1 MAAVLIVLTGT
12 ALGQTATTSPPG
24 PSPDAAPD
32 PWAFSFS
39 AYTYLLPHEQNYVNP
54 NFTADHG
61 GLHLEA
67 RYNYEALET
76 GSVWIGHNFSMGK
89 KLVLVVTPMLGGV
102 FGNLTGVAPGY
113 NLSLS
118 FGKFEL
124 SSQGEYVFDTRDRS
138 GNFFYTWSEFSYSP
152 VDWFRIGLVVQR
164 TKAYQTEF
172 DIQRGLLAGFSYKK
186 VDFTTYIF
194 NFGWTDPTIVLAAG
208 VNF

>member
-1 MAAVLIVLTGT
+1 MLLTGV
-12 ALGQTATTSPPG
+12 ALGQTATTDPQVR
-24 PSPDAAPD
+24 SPDTAPE

-39 AYTYLLPHEQNYVNP
+39 VYTYLLPHEQNYVNP

-67 RYNYEALET
+67 RYNYEALKT
-76 GSVWIGHNFSMGK
+76 GSVWVGHNFSVGN
-89 KLVLVVTPMLGGV
+89 KLVLAVTPMLGGV
-102 FGNLTGVAPGY
+102 FGDLTGVAPGY

-124 SSQGEYVFDTRDRS
+124 SSQGEYVFDTNDRA
-138 GNFFYTWSEFSYSP
+138 GNFFYNWSEFSYSP
-152 VDWFRIGLVVQR
+152 VGWFRTGLVIQR